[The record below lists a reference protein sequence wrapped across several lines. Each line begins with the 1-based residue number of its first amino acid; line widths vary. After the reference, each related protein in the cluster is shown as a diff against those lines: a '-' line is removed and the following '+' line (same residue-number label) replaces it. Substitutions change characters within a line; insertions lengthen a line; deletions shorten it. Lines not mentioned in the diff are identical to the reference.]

1 MVENNPFAEFGGEEV
16 KSKPI
21 ITENPFSEFGGT
33 EIDETVKKKGATI
46 NSNNGFVTSSNSAS
60 QSKSQSQNKLASN
73 QISPDFSL
81 NLGFPI
87 QKPVINLKS
96 NEQEQRIMDAKKS
109 KEQPA
114 ILDDY
119 RTVLQKGIQGQN
131 KMDATF
137 QPLSKPIVEAQTKKE
152 VQ

>member
-114 ILDDY
+114 ILGD
-119 RTVLQKGIQGQN
+119 
-131 KMDATF
+131 
-137 QPLSKPIVEAQTKKE
+137 
-152 VQ
+152 